1 MHYDLVRFT
10 PFLSADVGT
19 VGFKCSHYSNVF
31 FFFFKSQSK
40 AQECPDGDAERLTRR
55 SPWYVSVSWNSW
67 NQIYSEGKFVCERDT
82 QCVCVEWVGEGS
94 LLAVPTTRGLL
105 LLLLCPSV
113 ITVVFR
119 NAAGKS
125 SARPPLKRFVSS
137 AAWVDTEEPSVMMKG

>member
-1 MHYDLVRFT
+1 MCVNVI
-10 PFLSADVGT
+10 LS
-19 VGFKCSHYSNVF
+19 
-31 FFFFKSQSK
+31 
-40 AQECPDGDAERLTRR
+40 
-55 SPWYVSVSWNSW
+55 
-67 NQIYSEGKFVCERDT
+67 
-82 QCVCVEWVGEGS
+82 VCVGRAGEGS